1 MKCPGCGRESRN
13 LLEACE
19 RCGAPMMA
27 TAAAPGPQPVDPAD
41 DLLGLRFEPERSA
54 PGQWLPGHRRRRAAP
69 GRRSEGGGEFVG
81 MLDDAIMVGEED
93 LDAPVA
99 AAPGSVADDCGPPFS
114 IDDDLFAG
122 LGAALSE
129 ASSPA
134 SGSADGAGHG
144 GSYPACGADL
154 PGPAFALSAGP
165 PGEQACGEPIIDR
178 DDEIPE
184 RCWAPEVAG
193 LGTRA
198 LAVLVDQSLLLLV
211 LGAFYFGALAAFRLG
226 GIDTG
231 LFLGASGLRASALPF
246 GLLAALLSLCYFGFF
261 HATAGCTP
269 GKALVG
275 VEVRAGDGGKL
286 SGSRILLRWLGAF
299 LGLTC
304 AGVGIFWAMFEPRR
318 RGWADL
324 LSGTVV
330 ARPRRGPAPAST
342 RR

>member
-69 GRRSEGGGEFVG
+69 GRRGEGGGDFVG

-93 LDAPVA
+93 LDTAVA
-99 AAPGSVADDCGPPFS
+99 AAPGSVDADGGPPFC

-122 LGAALSE
+122 LNAAPFE
-129 ASSPA
+129 APALA
-134 SGSADGAGHG
+134 SGQADGAGYG
-144 GSYPACGADL
+144 GSRPEVAL
-154 PGPAFALSAGP
+154 PAGP
-165 PGEQACGEPIIDR
+165 SGEQAFGEPIIDR

-211 LGAFYFGALAAFRLG
+211 LGAFSLGALAAFRLG

-275 VEVRAGDGGKL
+275 VEVRAGDGGEL
-286 SGSRILLRWLGAF
+286 SWSRILLRWFGAF

-330 ARPRRGPAPAST
+330 ARPRRGPAPAGT